1 MPHPPHYILAGFD
14 HISILPFV
22 YYKLLTC
29 VLRTLYALTRRSPSP
44 PRVLDLLS
52 QQHFVLRL
60 IRRALSVVFFYCAL
74 VVHTFGRRYYDRTAS
89 SGGTL
94 IIWPTQSL
102 EGYVTSP
109 PFVHSDVIVNGALCC
124 ARLHLPRET
133 NKQTNKRA
141 TATKKPTHAQCSFSA
156 LVLLLL
162 FPRACA

>member
-1 MPHPPHYILAGFD
+1 VCSD
-14 HISILPFV
+14 TS
-22 YYKLLTC
+22 LL
-29 VLRTLYALTRRSPSP
+29 R
-44 PRVLDLLS
+44 DLLS

-60 IRRALSVVFFYCAL
+60 IRRVLSMVFFYCAL
-74 VVHTFGRRYYDRTAS
+74 VVHTFGRRYYDRNAS

-133 NKQTNKRA
+133 KKQTIKQSNVQLPLRNPCMCSARSARLFSFNCSLVPARKFA
-141 TATKKPTHAQCSFSA
+141 HPAVLMTAHCPMYSWETAVHVFRFSC
-156 LVLLLL
+156 V
-162 FPRACA
+162 FF